1 METERKASDHD
12 DEDDGHCQEGVDDVL
27 EEDDVLPDPI
37 QEAHVEEKVHPGEG
51 DSDRTDLKMVA
62 RRRKDE
68 VVGGD
73 NDGQAVHER
82 VEEED
87 CGKGWVLPVECFE
100 LV

>member
-1 METERKASDHD
+1 MGS
-12 DEDDGHCQEGVDDVL
+12 
-27 EEDDVLPDPI
+27 EES
-37 QEAHVEEKVHPGEG
+37 EELSSLVKEGEG

-73 NDGQAVHER
+73 NDGQAVHEC
-82 VEEED
+82 VKEED